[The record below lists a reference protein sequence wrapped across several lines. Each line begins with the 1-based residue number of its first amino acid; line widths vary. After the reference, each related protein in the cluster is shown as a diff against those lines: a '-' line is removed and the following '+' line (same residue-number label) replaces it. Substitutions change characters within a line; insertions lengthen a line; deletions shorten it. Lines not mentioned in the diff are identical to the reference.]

1 MMQILWGLLYLF
13 LGYIIFENVIMM
25 YYRYWWY
32 LKQGYNSTGF
42 PVPIFGNL
50 RKILKSIKNRNEY
63 SQPIFTQYL
72 TECFNGNVPPMVVDF
87 RSSSGILFISD
98 PEIVQELYM
107 GKQKYFDKYYRTGYL
122 FKTLFGE
129 SLLFEKSTERQALK
143 RKHLSVAFY
152 KERMSHIL
160 NTIIQMTK
168 ERVDQLKVDI
178 KAGKNELNLVDFI
191 NTLTMRS
198 IQVCVFGISDFEQDP
213 TYLDNQKETKIPLGP
228 YLKKLFMV
236 YARRNAHFL
245 RMISRLF
252 DQTFIGLSE
261 KELQQNCFAFRDYL
275 RHQIKLRKEQIKD
288 PLFQSKDFLT
298 LLVTDDLF
306 KDDESLI
313 VDECCTFLFA
323 ATQTT
328 ASTVSNALFYLT
340 QNTQIRDSLRKEIA
354 SQFKDLLYPSEITV
368 DKWQQK
374 LNYDNLQN
382 QWTYLMQIVQ
392 ESLRIE
398 PPVRISSG
406 LMLTETQKI
415 QGYIIPKNKP
425 FLIFINNLHRN
436 PKEWQEPEKFIPE
449 RFDPES
455 IFYLTPDGKK
465 RNPSSFGPFL
475 GGRRIC
481 LGKTLAENLAKIMI
495 PIIVSEIDFDFI
507 NPEHKFKK
515 PPQDVT
521 TEPKFGMIA
530 KINNKL

>member
-1 MMQILWGLLYLF
+1 
-13 LGYIIFENVIMM
+13 M
-25 YYRYWWY
+25 YYRYWWH
-32 LKQGYNSTGF
+32 LKQGYKSTGF
-42 PVPIFGNL
+42 PLPIFGNV
-50 RKILKSIKNRNEY
+50 RQILKSIKNRHEY

-72 TECFNGNVPPMVVDF
+72 TESFNGEIPPMVVDF
-87 RSSSGILFISD
+87 RSSRPSLFISD

-107 GKQKYFDKYYRTGYL
+107 GKAKFLDKYYRTQSL
-122 FKTLFGE
+122 LKTLFGNT
-129 SLLFEKSTERQALK
+129 LLFEKSTERQALK

-152 KERMSHIL
+152 KDRMAHIL
-160 NTIIQMTK
+160 NTIIQMSK
-168 ERVDQLKVDI
+168 ECVEKLKEDI
-178 KAGKNELNLVDFI
+178 KAGKNELNLVEFI

-213 TYLDNQKETKIPLGP
+213 TYLDNQKETKISLGP
-228 YLKKLFMV
+228 YLKKLFMA

-245 RMISRLF
+245 RMNFTLF
-252 DQTFIGLSE
+252 DQTFIGQPE
-261 KELQQNCFAFRDYL
+261 KELQKNCHTFRGYL
-275 RHQIKLRKEQIKD
+275 HNQIKIRREQMKD
-288 PLFQSKDFLT
+288 PQYQSKDFLT
-298 LLVTDDLF
+298 LLLTDDLF

-382 QWTYLMQIVQ
+382 EWSYLMTIIQ

-406 LMLTETQKI
+406 LMVNETQTIK
-415 QGYIIPKNKP
+415 GYIIPKNNP
-425 FLIFINNLHRN
+425 ILFFIHNLHRN
-436 PKEWQEPEKFIPE
+436 PAEWQQPEKFIPE
-449 RFDPES
+449 RFDPTS
-455 IFYLTPDGKK
+455 PYYLTPDGKK

-495 PIIVSEIDFDFI
+495 PIIVNEIDFDFVK
-507 NPEHKFKK
+507 PEHKFKK
-515 PPQDVT
+515 PPQDIS
-521 TEPKFGMIA
+521 TEPVFGMIA
-530 KINNKL
+530 KVNTKL